1 MIEGYHI
8 RQEVSITMFRDP
20 IRNAPLVGDISD
32 VELRLK
38 INRAD
43 SALFL
48 ESNLRLPH
56 LRVW

>member
-1 MIEGYHI
+1 
-8 RQEVSITMFRDP
+8 MFRDP
-20 IRNAPLVGDISD
+20 VRTAPLVSD
-32 VELRLK
+32 VSDIDLKLK

-56 LRVW
+56 LRVQ

>member
-1 MIEGYHI
+1 
-8 RQEVSITMFRDP
+8 MFRDP
-20 IRNAPLVGDISD
+20 IRTAPIVSDVSD

-48 ESNLRLPH
+48 ESNMRLPH
-56 LRVW
+56 LRVL

>member
-1 MIEGYHI
+1 
-8 RQEVSITMFRDP
+8 MFRDP
-20 IRNAPLVGDISD
+20 IRTAPLVSDIAD

-38 INRAD
+38 VNRAD

-56 LRVW
+56 LRIL

>member
-8 RQEVSITMFRDP
+8 RQEVTMFRDP
-20 IRNAPLVGDISD
+20 IRNAPLVSDIND
-32 VELRLK
+32 IDLRLK
-38 INRAD
+38 IQRAD

-56 LRVW
+56 LRIS

>member
-1 MIEGYHI
+1 
-8 RQEVSITMFRDP
+8 MFRNP
-20 IRNAPLVGDISD
+20 IRTAPLVSDISD

-38 INRAD
+38 VNRAD

>member
-8 RQEVSITMFRDP
+8 RQEVFTMFRDP
-20 IRNAPLVGDISD
+20 VRTAPLVSDISD
-32 VELRLK
+32 VDLKLR

-56 LRVW
+56 LRVT

>member
-1 MIEGYHI
+1 
-8 RQEVSITMFRDP
+8 MFRDP
-20 IRNAPLVGDISD
+20 VRTAPLVSDISD
-32 VELRLK
+32 VNLRLK

-56 LRVW
+56 LRVS

>member
-1 MIEGYHI
+1 
-8 RQEVSITMFRDP
+8 MFRNP
-20 IRNAPLVGDISD
+20 VRTSPLVNDISD
-32 VELRLK
+32 VDLKLR

-56 LRVW
+56 LKVM

>member
-1 MIEGYHI
+1 
-8 RQEVSITMFRDP
+8 MFRDP
-20 IRNAPLVGDISD
+20 IRNAPLVNDIHD
-32 VELRLK
+32 IDLKLK

-56 LRVW
+56 LRVL

>member
-8 RQEVSITMFRDP
+8 RQEVVTMFRDP
-20 IRNAPLVGDISD
+20 VRTAPLVSDIND
-32 VELRLK
+32 VDLKLRV
-38 INRAD
+38 NRAD

-56 LRVW
+56 LRVS

>member
-1 MIEGYHI
+1 
-8 RQEVSITMFRDP
+8 MFRDP
-20 IRNAPLVGDISD
+20 IRTAPLVAD
-32 VELRLK
+32 VTDVDLKLR

-56 LRVW
+56 LRVV